1 MPGGGGAVVAT
12 HMNAA
17 RRLGP
22 AAAGVSTRRGLL
34 LAPLGSGAMLAAPG
48 GADDVDVA
56 AYPVPREE
64 LLRNIKRFQARDKY
78 CWSLP
83 VAIVGFMLWCI
94 GLVVHV
100 DVEQS
105 SQVESG

>member
-1 MPGGGGAVVAT
+1 MPGGGGAVVAMA
-12 HMNAA
+12 MNA
-17 RRLGP
+17 RRAGP

-34 LAPLGSGAMLAAPG
+34 LAPLGATLGAPGGGG

-83 VAIVGFMLWCI
+83 VAIIGFMLWCI